1 MSLLTDRLKY
11 EAIIDR
17 PKLKGP
23 NGSKIIVWTTVNV
36 ELWNIIRP
44 MPRNALPPPMGNQLL
59 PNVPNWSWH
68 EYGNRVGFWR
78 HLNALQSR
86 KITATL
92 AINGHVCSTYP
103 RIAEAALE
111 AGWEFMGHGYE
122 QQPQHSLDD
131 EDAEIAAAVEE
142 IKSFTGKQPI
152 GWESP
157 GLTET
162 ENTLDLLKKNGIEY
176 VCNWPMDD
184 LPTTI
189 ETKNGPM
196 LTLPYP
202 LETNDIVI
210 HIIQHQ
216 PAHVFYQQCKET
228 FDRLYLESEENIKIM
243 AISMHPLSD
252 GHTTPYRSC

>member
-1 MSLLTDRLKY
+1 MNLLTDRLKY

-17 PKLKGP
+17 PKLRGP

-86 KITATL
+86 NITATL

-131 EDAEIAAAVEE
+131 EDEEIAAAVEE
-142 IKSFTGKQPI
+142 IKSFTGKQKI
-152 GWESP
+152 GW
-157 GLTET
+157 
-162 ENTLDLLKKNGIEY
+162 
-176 VCNWPMDD
+176 
-184 LPTTI
+184 
-189 ETKNGPM
+189 
-196 LTLPYP
+196 
-202 LETNDIVI
+202 
-210 HIIQHQ
+210 
-216 PAHVFYQQCKET
+216 
-228 FDRLYLESEENIKIM
+228 
-243 AISMHPLSD
+243 
-252 GHTTPYRSC
+252 